1 MTEQRANE
9 QVVYARIRA
18 EMATHLQTHGA
29 PDEIHDFLTRHW
41 ARLMTGIYMAKGNQ
55 DADWFAGWDTVNA
68 LLWSLAPKQG
78 RDDAERMLRM
88 LPTLLERLHEGCAAL
103 AIPDGE
109 RDALFERLAMMHAAV
124 AREGLRYQAG
134 LMRTMTHLSS
144 GDDVADRSA
153 DLAELTPP
161 PAEVV
166 DAGKINGGL
175 PALKP
180 GDRVLIA
187 LHGRDRLMV
196 LNWISPVGGMYLFT
210 NEHGLDALTFTRARL
225 TERFRTGQARLAE
238 RA

>member
-103 AIPDGE
+103 AIPDRE

-134 LMRTMTHLSS
+134 LMRVTTHLSAV
-144 GDDVADRSA
+144 GDAADRPANLA
-153 DLAELTPP
+153 DLVP

-175 PALKP
+175 PALKL
-180 GDRVLIA
+180 GDRVHIVLNG
-187 LHGRDRLMV
+187 HDRLMV
-196 LNWISPVGGMYLFT
+196 LNWISPVGGMYMFT

-225 TERFRTGQARLAE
+225 TERFRTGQARLPKPA
-238 RA
+238 